1 MSIGIKVTLGKNTFA
16 AEDTPVWVPPDGT
29 VMLEA
34 HDSGNPVAG
43 SWSRNGTKVG
53 DDARLEI
60 KATATTAGKHTF
72 TSTKKATKSIEVK
85 LDEKHKRAW
94 TRVVSA
100 HTVWALLVIVAYALV
115 SLYLVGSYG
124 NLEKVDAPATGDVA
138 SSAMPRSLTL
148 GLVTLAAMLALA
160 EFAGRAATG
169 TSGVMDLIKGKDRRA
184 SNSKIQF
191 LMWTLLLGFI
201 LAYVAGYSSIVIG
214 APFECSP
221 GVTTFCVPT
230 DSDKWGPNLVLLGV
244 PAAAAVT
251 AKGVVSYKVANGTLQ
266 KTEAQQPALAQVV
279 NNDSGDTDIVDVQYL
294 MFNLIA
300 FVYVLAMF
308 ATRNEL
314 ADVPN
319 LLLGLTSAAA
329 GTYVLNKSLA
339 NNKPRITSVVP
350 GRIKPG
356 DVITIQGEN
365 LLIAGADGKKP
376 TNLEAKVAG
385 VRATAT
391 AHPSLPSSL
400 VLTVP
405 EGIGGTQS
413 PHVVTVVTPANVEA
427 EGFPVT
433 IEPITVVGWAGAQ
446 LPAITTARADRVE
459 IIVTGLPALQDLTPA
474 NNRLRVV
481 IAGIDLAGK
490 LVRDDVVEVDIP
502 QIPSATSPAEVKVGL
517 LGRTSEA
524 AKLPVA

>member
-1 MSIGIKVTLGKNTFA
+1 MTIEIKVTLGKNTFA
-16 AEDTPVWVPPDGT
+16 ADSTPVFVPPDGT
-29 VMLEA
+29 VTLEA
-34 HDSGNPVAG
+34 HDAGRPVEG
-43 SWSRNGTKVG
+43 SWSRTGTKLG
-53 DDARLEI
+53 DDARLEV
-60 KATATTAGKHTF
+60 KATAATAGQHTF
-72 TSTKKATKSIEVK
+72 TSKTKTTKSIEVK
-85 LDEKHKRAW
+85 LDEKQKRALSK
-94 TRVVSA
+94 VVSA
-100 HTVWALLVIVAYALV
+100 HTVLALLVIVAYALF

-124 NLEKVDAPATGDVA
+124 NLEKVEAPEPGNVA
-138 SSAMPRSLTL
+138 SSAMPRSLIL
-148 GLVTLAAMLALA
+148 GLITLAAMLTLA

-184 SNSKIQF
+184 SNSKIQY

-201 LAYVAGYSSIVIG
+201 LAYIAGYSSIVIG

-221 GVTTFCVPT
+221 GVTKFCVPT
-230 DSDKWGPNLVLLGV
+230 DSDKWGPYLILLGV

-314 ADVPN
+314 ADVPD

-365 LLIAGADGKKP
+365 LLIAGDNKNP
-376 TNLEAKVAG
+376 NNLEAKVAG

-391 AHPSLPSSL
+391 AHPSLPNAL
-400 VLTVP
+400 TLTVP
-405 EGIGGTQS
+405 EGIGGTQP
-413 PHVVTVVTPANVEA
+413 PHVVTVVTAANVEA

-433 IEPITVVGWAGAQ
+433 IEPITVVGWADAQ
-446 LPAITTARADRVE
+446 LPAITTAKADKVQ
-459 IIVTGLPALQDLTPA
+459 IIVTGLPALHDLTHS
-474 NNRLRVV
+474 NQRLRVV

-502 QIPSATSPAEVKVGL
+502 QIAAVTSPAEVKVAF